1 MTTAFTPTLNIR
13 RMHDHFN
20 SPVTTVDC
28 GKMCAP
34 HNPNGKPFC
43 CDICHAVPAAYRI
56 EWHYLQSSTD
66 LWHVWRGDECLQ
78 ETSDPQVLLA
88 ETPAHMLLLACKGPA
103 QCQRPYRAMS
113 CRQFP
118 FFPYITAGDRFIGLA
133 YEWAC
138 EPTCWVISHLEKV
151 TPVYRQEFIAS
162 YDHLLAVWPD
172 EFEGYACKPELM
184 REHFASQKRR
194 IPLLHRNGSEYLLSP
209 KSERIQPV
217 SAESLKQ
224 FGYYRIE

>member
-151 TPVYRQEFIAS
+151 TPVYRHRQLRPSAGS
-162 YDHLLAVWPD
+162 LARRVRGLCLQARTDARAFRQPKKT
-172 EFEGYACKPELM
+172 YSPPAPQ
-184 REHFASQKRR
+184 RQR
-194 IPLLHRNGSEYLLSP
+194 IP
-209 KSERIQPV
+209 
-217 SAESLKQ
+217 AESEK
-224 FGYYRIE
+224 